1 MKLSTESLAGFHCP
15 RWNELPA
22 IPLYMDQVII
32 VLDDSIG
39 VFAGPGENVV
49 TSSMIN
55 NYVKQRLLNAPEKK
69 RYARKHLAA
78 LIVISIMKKVLAMQ
92 EINHLIKICR
102 RVYGIE
108 KAYDLFCDKLETYL
122 ALVFTK
128 TPVPGQ
134 AAEGRD
140 AETDRMMD
148 TALQALAW
156 KLQLEV
162 YLPSPPEESGA
173 AG

>member
-1 MKLSTESLAGFHCP
+1 MKLSTEILAGFHCP
-15 RWNELPA
+15 RWSELPA

-32 VLDDSIG
+32 VLEDSIG
-39 VFAGPGENVV
+39 IFAGPGEKVV

-102 RVYGIE
+102 RVYGVE
-108 KAYDLFCDKLETYL
+108 KAYDLFCEKLEAYL
-122 ALVFTK
+122 AQVFTK
-128 TPVPGQ
+128 APVPE
-134 AAEGRD
+134 AVAVEGRD
-140 AETDRMMD
+140 PETDRMMD

-162 YLPSPPEESGA
+162 YLPDPPEEKA
-173 AG
+173 E